1 MRKTFVETLNEQ
13 IGLDELRKNGY
24 RLFESIE
31 DVLGTLSDNPKDY
44 EINWMAYFS
53 DDNGAGAFV
62 SDKSIYV
69 NELGQAICEIRRGY
83 SDYYGE
89 KLDNVHGVETLR
101 NKYTLGKKF
110 LAFDTYDFDLITQN
124 GTVLQYAGFYDTFE
138 EMMANA
144 LEDYVRM
151 QNAGL
156 DKYINEG
163 TEEKSELE
171 EYRIPFAA
179 YTLNQ
184 KVQNYFF
191 VGSNPLS
198 DSDGEHIEQTILRK
212 LRTKYKNDEIGVSWG
227 NYKNNVYSVAAKLL
241 KYDSFNPKDMEEN
254 WKTLEKYGVYL
265 DEKHFK
271 EHALEDFIKLG
282 SDEAITEGKGF
293 RSAALGLAMLAGL
306 GGSYN
311 MIDKTNRFNEP
322 SIMTQDATY
331 NGDVLFAKPYEL
343 KHRVDYLDKNG
354 KVIYSLGRG
363 NLSSRIHN
371 PGNLVVNNLDS
382 ARKIGAIGI
391 WKGNGNRYAIF
402 PDDATGEKALKN
414 WWRKGDTH
422 LTVREMLPRFAPH
435 YENNLESYYKTLEKF
450 DVPLD
455 KKIAKLNDTEFD
467 NLISG
472 IKQQEGFNTNKA
484 EYITKYAGQ
493 S

>member
-44 EINWMAYFS
+44 EINYIAYFS

-69 NELGQAICEIRRGY
+69 NKLGEAICEIHRKY

-89 KLDNVHGVETLR
+89 ELDSVHGVEVLR
-101 NKYTLGKKF
+101 GQYTLGKKF
-110 LAFDTYDFDLITQN
+110 LAFDTYDFDLVTQN
-124 GTVLQYAGFYDTFE
+124 GTVLRYAGFYDTFE

-144 LEDYVRM
+144 LEDYVRI

-163 TEEKSELE
+163 VEEKSDLE

-179 YTLNQ
+179 YTIS
-184 KVQNYFF
+184 KVPNYFF
-191 VGSNPLS
+191 AGSNPLS
-198 DSDGEHIEQTILRK
+198 DSDGEHIKRTILRK
-212 LRTKYKNDEIGVSWG
+212 LHEKHKNDKIELSWSD
-227 NYKNNVYSVAAKLL
+227 YKNNAYSVAAKLL
-241 KYDSFNPKDMEEN
+241 KYDSFNHEDMEEN
-254 WKTLEKYGVYL
+254 WKMLKKYGVYANEE
-265 DEKHFK
+265 DFK
-271 EHALEDFIKLG
+271 KHALEDFVQLG

-293 RSAALGLAMLAGL
+293 RNAALGLAMLAGL

-322 SIMTQDATY
+322 SIMTQDTVY

-343 KHRVDYLDKNG
+343 KHRVDYLNKNG

-382 ARKIGAIGI
+382 AKKIGAIGI

-402 PDDATGEKALKN
+402 PDDTTGEKALKN
-414 WWRKGDTH
+414 WCRKGDTH

-467 NLISG
+467 NLING

-484 EYITKYAGQ
+484 EYITKYAG
-493 S
+493 

>member
-1 MRKTFVETLNEQ
+1 MRKTFIETLNEQ

-44 EINWMAYFS
+44 EINWMVYFN

-62 SDKSIYV
+62 SDKPIYV
-69 NELGQAICEIRRGY
+69 KEQEQAIYEIRRGY

-89 KLDNVHGVETLR
+89 KLDDVYGVETLR

-110 LAFDTYDFDLITQN
+110 LAFDTYNFDLITQN

-144 LEDYVRM
+144 LEDYVRI
-151 QNAGL
+151 QNARL

-163 TEEKSELE
+163 AEEESEFE

-184 KVQNYFF
+184 HKFSHYLFA
-191 VGSNPLS
+191 GSNPLS
-198 DSDGEHIEQTILRK
+198 DSDGEYIGQTILRK
-212 LRTKYKNDEIGVSWG
+212 FRARHKKDGIGMSWSDH
-227 NYKNNVYSVAAKLL
+227 KNNAYSVAAKLL
-241 KYDSFNPKDMEEN
+241 KYDSFNYEDMEEN
-254 WKTLEKYGVYL
+254 WKILKKYGVYENEE
-265 DEKHFK
+265 DFK
-271 EHALEDFIKLG
+271 KHALEDFVKLK
-282 SDEAITEGKGF
+282 DNETIVEGKGF

-322 SIMTQDATY
+322 SIMTQDTVY

-354 KVIYSLGRG
+354 KVIYSLGKG

-382 ARKIGAIGI
+382 AKRIGAIGI

-402 PDDATGEKALKN
+402 PDDATGEKALKS

-455 KKIAKLNDTEFD
+455 KKIAKLNDTEFN
-467 NLISG
+467 NLING

-484 EYITKYAGQ
+484 EYITKYAG
-493 S
+493 